1 MQYWINQEGVQ
12 AGPVTR
18 EELEKM
24 NITPNTYVWRSGLAD
39 WKKIG
44 DLPELADLFT
54 ANASHAVPPELP
66 GAEATETA
74 ETAETAAEDYEPQA
88 EENYANSQ
96 MEQNGSVAQGAAW
109 QQFATENIPE
119 CPPTNLVW
127 AVLSI
132 VLCCVPVGI
141 VALVFSLK
149 VTSSYRN
156 GDYAKAQRMSEWSA
170 WLCIASIVLGLV
182 WSPFSVLIAM
192 L

>member
-66 GAEATETA
+66 GAEATEA
-74 ETAETAAEDYEPQA
+74 AKTAETAAEAYEPQT

-96 MEQNGSVAQGAAW
+96 MKQNGSVAH
-109 QQFATENIPE
+109 QQFAAENMPE

-141 VALVFSLK
+141 AALVLSLK

-170 WLCIASIVLGLV
+170 WLSIASIVLGLV
-182 WSPFSVLIAM
+182 WSPFSVLMAM

>member
-66 GAEATETA
+66 GAEATEA
-74 ETAETAAEDYEPQA
+74 AKTAETAAEAYEPQT

-96 MEQNGSVAQGAAW
+96 MKQNGSVAQGAAW
-109 QQFATENIPE
+109 QQPPLARFPVIP
-119 CPPTNLVW
+119 CYAW
-127 AVLSI
+127 RSAVGTLHACQI
-132 VLCCVPVGI
+132 
-141 VALVFSLK
+141 LK
-149 VTSSYRN
+149 NQIKKIQYY
-156 GDYAKAQRMSEWSA
+156 DSA
-170 WLCIASIVLGLV
+170 
-182 WSPFSVLIAM
+182 
-192 L
+192 